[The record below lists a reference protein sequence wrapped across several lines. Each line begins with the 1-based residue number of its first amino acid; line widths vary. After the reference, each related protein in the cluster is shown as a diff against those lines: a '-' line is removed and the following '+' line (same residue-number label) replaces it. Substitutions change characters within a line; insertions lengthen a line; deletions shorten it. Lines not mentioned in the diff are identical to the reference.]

1 MNNCILYKDF
11 NIKTFKAKKMDRYL
25 HHDII
30 HELLLS
36 IYNFK
41 IQGIDNSL
49 TDIFLNNKNKII
61 MTKTVSSVYRNIKIY
76 IIELNFL
83 KSIKNAIKHYL
94 FAQCVECGVV
104 HGQHK
109 YKECGCNVNYF
120 CAYNRLNKTNH
131 CGLCK
136 KNIIKHDIKL
146 EKDTNKDNHAN
157 PDRNE
162 CSICLEECNTK
173 LSSCGHYFHKTCINS
188 YYNFYDPKVPITQDH
203 NNNCPLC
210 RKKLV
215 SMADFATR
223 YNNTK
228 FSLGRNKEGLVDII
242 IQVI

>member
-1 MNNCILYKDF
+1 MNNFTLSSKFTI
-11 NIKTFKAKKMDRYL
+11 NTFKDKQIDKYL

-30 HELLLS
+30 HELLVS
-36 IYNFK
+36 IYNFQV
-41 IQGIDNSL
+41 QGIDNSL
-49 TDIFLNNKNKII
+49 TDVFLNNRNKII
-61 MTKTVSSVYRNIKIY
+61 MTKTISSIYRNIKIY

-83 KSIKNAIKHYL
+83 KSIKNAVKNNLYALCI
-94 FAQCVECGVV
+94 ECGTV
-104 HGQHK
+104 HAQHK
-109 YKECGCNVNYF
+109 YKVCGCNVNYF
-120 CAYNRLNKTNH
+120 CAYNRLNKTNN

-146 EKDTNKDNHAN
+146 EKDMVQHTTHNKDK
-157 PDRNE
+157 NE

-188 YYNFYDPKVPITQDH
+188 YYNFHDPGGSVAQDH

>member
-1 MNNCILYKDF
+1 MNNFTLKAVTI
-11 NIKTFKAKKMDRYL
+11 NTFKEIKIDKYL

-30 HELLLS
+30 RELLVS

-49 TDIFLNNKNKII
+49 TDVFINNKNKII

-83 KSIKNAIKHYL
+83 KSIKNVVKNNLYALCI
-94 FAQCVECGVV
+94 ECGGV
-104 HGQHK
+104 HAQHK
-109 YKECGCNVNYF
+109 YKSCGCNVNYF

-131 CGLCK
+131 CGMCK

-146 EKDTNKDNHAN
+146 EKDMVTHKDN

-188 YYNFYDPKVPITQDH
+188 YYNFHDPGGSVAQDH

>member
-1 MNNCILYKDF
+1 MNTFTLYTIKD
-11 NIKTFKAKKMDRYL
+11 KKIDKYL
-25 HHDII
+25 HYDII

-41 IQGIDNSL
+41 VQGIDHSL
-49 TDIFLNNKNKII
+49 TDVFLNNKNKII
-61 MTKTVSSVYRNIKIY
+61 MAKTISSVHNNIKIF

-83 KSIKNAIKHYL
+83 KSIKNAVKNKLYALCI
-94 FAQCVECGVV
+94 ECGVV
-104 HGQHK
+104 HAQHK
-109 YKECGCNVNYF
+109 YKGCGCDVNYF
-120 CAYNRLNKTNH
+120 CAYNRLNRTNN

-146 EKDTNKDNHAN
+146 EKDMVQHTQN
-157 PDRNE
+157 PEKND

-188 YYNFYDPKVPITQDH
+188 YYNFHDPAVAVGHDH

-223 YNNTK
+223 YDNTK